1 MTIVVQAVRSALR
14 SRLKLSLFLGIIL
27 AFIFTL
33 NGCKSTVPT
42 TTTAT
47 TDRITFGTTASIS
60 TVDPADAYSSI
71 AGILLY
77 NLGDRLYIY
86 KQGTTKLVPQ
96 LATGMPKISPDGLTY
111 VIGLRQGVV
120 FHDGEKFDAKS
131 MMFSLNRFITNG
143 GAPSFLLSDAIES
156 IQATSDY
163 ELTIKLKK
171 PFTAFPALLAF
182 SGACPISPKAYEIK
196 AGSFKPKEFVGTG
209 PYKLVSFGVDR
220 IRLEPFKQYW
230 GDKAKNG
237 GIDIQIFSGASNLFN
252 AFRTG
257 SIDMALQ
264 GLAIEHIKSLQTQA
278 PEKHWQVIEQDGS
291 GMDYLSLNINSAP
304 LDRLEVRQAVAAVI
318 DRSVLQDRVF
328 NQQVVPLYS
337 LLPNTLSEQVPSFKT
352 DYGAGSNIEKAT
364 QLLTKAG
371 YSKQNPLKLEL
382 WYRSNLPND
391 QLAAITIKGVIKK
404 TLPDLLKIELNG
416 VDSATAYKNLD
427 KGAYPIFLLDWS
439 PDYLDADSY
448 IQPFIDCAKG
458 DKTSGCKEG
467 ASAQQGS
474 FYFND
479 RVNTLIA
486 QSRKT
491 TNPQERRS
499 VYGELQAIVAR
510 DVPFIPLWQSKDYL
524 FVQEHIDGA
533 ALEATQKIS
542 FSRLQKR

>member
-1 MTIVVQAVRSALR
+1 
-14 SRLKLSLFLGIIL
+14 
-27 AFIFTL
+27 
-33 NGCKSTVPT
+33 
-42 TTTAT
+42 
-47 TDRITFGTTASIS
+47 
-60 TVDPADAYSSI
+60 
-71 AGILLY
+71 
-77 NLGDRLYIY
+77 
-86 KQGTTKLVPQ
+86 
-96 LATGMPKISPDGLTY
+96 
-111 VIGLRQGVV
+111 
-120 FHDGEKFDAKS
+120 
-131 MMFSLNRFITNG
+131 
-143 GAPSFLLSDAIES
+143 
-156 IQATSDY
+156 
-163 ELTIKLKK
+163 
-171 PFTAFPALLAF
+171 
-182 SGACPISPKAYEIK
+182 
-196 AGSFKPKEFVGTG
+196 
-209 PYKLVSFGVDR
+209 
-220 IRLEPFKQYW
+220 
-230 GDKAKNG
+230 
-237 GIDIQIFSGASNLFN
+237 
-252 AFRTG
+252 
-257 SIDMALQ
+257 MALQ

-278 PEKHWQVIEQDGS
+278 PGKHWQVIEQDGS
-291 GMDYLSLNINSAP
+291 GMDYLSLNVNSAP
-304 LDRLEVRQAVAAVI
+304 LDRLEVRQAVAAII

-352 DYGAGSNIEKAT
+352 DYGAGANVEKAT

-404 TLPDLLKIELNG
+404 ILPDLLKIELNG